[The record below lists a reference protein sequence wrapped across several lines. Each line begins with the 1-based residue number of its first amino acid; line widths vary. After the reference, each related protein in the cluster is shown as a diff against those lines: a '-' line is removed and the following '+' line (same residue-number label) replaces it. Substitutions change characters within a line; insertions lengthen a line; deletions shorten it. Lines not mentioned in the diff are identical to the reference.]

1 MSQVVKCDGCKAI
14 STGSDRPKHWLR
26 VQVVNGHNK
35 KIAVGD
41 WCSPDCLAMFLASD
55 KLDKQIKRGRA

>member
-1 MSQVVKCDGCKAI
+1 LSVVIKCDGCPKT
-14 STGSDRPKHWLR
+14 SPGKDRPGEWLR
-26 VQVVNGHNK
+26 AHIVNGHNT

-41 WCSPDCLAMFLASD
+41 YCSADCLAMFLASD